1 MIPLESELELKHH
14 AFSSEVAQR
23 FLDAPVRPRSS
34 SDGHVPWDQ
43 IPGKSIAVTDKKTTS
58 VKTKFKNASK
68 NILHKI

>member
-23 FLDAPVRPRSS
+23 FLDAAVRPRSS
-34 SDGHVPWDQ
+34 SGGHVLWDQ